1 MERAIIIED
10 EINVRNGL
18 IALLKDHCPSLAI
31 VGEAATVATAIDVI
45 NEKEPDIVFLD
56 IQLPDGSGFDV
67 LKSIA
72 QSKIK
77 VIFVT
82 AFSEYALK
90 AIKYSAIDYIL
101 KPVIPEELIEA
112 VEKATE
118 LIEHDQQ
125 FFELNIKQSAS
136 SKNARPSKLVIK
148 TKTEVF
154 YFDIGEIVYCQSDVN
169 YTLFNFKNHKPIIVA
184 KTLKYYEDIL
194 KEHNFGRIH
203 QSYLVNRKFAIGIK
217 NEQLLLSTGE
227 TLAISRKRKSIVDE
241 WMKNNA

>member
-10 EINVRNGL
+10 EINIRKGL
-18 IALLKDHCPSLAI
+18 IALLEDHCPSVQI
-31 VGEAATVATAIDVI
+31 VGEAATVEEAIEEI
-45 NEKEPDIVFLD
+45 NKSRPDLIFLD
-56 IQLPDGSGFDV
+56 IHLPDGTGFDV
-67 LKSIA
+67 LKAISP
-72 QSKIK
+72 STIK
-77 VIFVT
+77 VIFIT

-101 KPVIPEELIEA
+101 KPVIPDELIEA

-118 LIEHDQQ
+118 LIEHDQH
-125 FFELNIKQSAS
+125 FFELNLQQTGNGN
-136 SKNARPSKLVIK
+136 SKPSKLVIK

-154 YFDIGEIVYCQSDVN
+154 YFDIDDIVYCQSDIN
-169 YTLFNFKNHKPIIVA
+169 YTIFNFKNHKPIIVA

-217 NEQLLLSTGE
+217 NEQLLLSSSE
-227 TLAISRKRKSIVDE
+227 SLSISRKRKSIVDA
-241 WMKNNA
+241 WLKKND

>member
-1 MERAIIIED
+1 MERALIIED
-10 EINVRNGL
+10 EINVRKGL
-18 IALLKDHCPSLAI
+18 ISLLEDHCPTLEI
-31 VGEAATVATAIDVI
+31 VGEAATVAAAIELI
-45 NEKEPDIVFLD
+45 NQTNPDLVFLD

-67 LKSIA
+67 LKSIS
-72 QSKIK
+72 QTRTK

-125 FFELNIKQSAS
+125 FFELNMKMAS
-136 SKNARPSKLVIK
+136 SQNSRPSKLVIK

-154 YFDIGEIVYCQSDVN
+154 YFEIEDIVYCQSDVN
-169 YTLFNFKNHKPIIVA
+169 YTLFNFKNHKPVIVA

-203 QSYLVNRKFAIGIK
+203 QSYLVNRKFALGIR

-227 TLAISRKRKSIVDE
+227 SLSISRKRKSIVDL
-241 WMKNNA
+241 WMKNNS